1 MHPPG
6 RSATCSRHPRA
17 SCGIR
22 PDLRLLVAGSG
33 SAAAWRT
40 RTRGCGP
47 GFGAARA
54 HPARAPRAAGHRRP
68 GRRRGRCAA
77 EPSRRWVPSRV
88 ARQFVASRA
97 SGGFRHDLQS
107 EIFSHRRRGA
117 SLWRGAGDMQ
127 HARNST
133 GALAR
138 AALAVGARPGVGA
151 GPAGTDA
158 MLAAVRGIGQVG
170 VPENYGQ
177 VKDGPG
183 TKFLG
188 TPANH
193 REVRARSRFSNSS

>member
-1 MHPPG
+1 M
-6 RSATCSRHPRA
+6 
-17 SCGIR
+17 
-22 PDLRLLVAGSG
+22 
-33 SAAAWRT
+33 
-40 RTRGCGP
+40 
-47 GFGAARA
+47 
-54 HPARAPRAAGHRRP
+54 
-68 GRRRGRCAA
+68 
-77 EPSRRWVPSRV
+77 
-88 ARQFVASRA
+88 
-97 SGGFRHDLQS
+97 
-107 EIFSHRRRGA
+107 GA

-138 AALAVGARPGVGA
+138 AARAAGVRPGVGA

-158 MLAAVRGIGQVG
+158 MLAAVRGFGQVG

>member
-1 MHPPG
+1 MANADPRVRPRLRGCPG
-6 RSATCSRHPRA
+6 SSSPGA
-17 SCGIR
+17 
-22 PDLRLLVAGSG
+22 AGGGSSSSG
-33 SAAAWRT
+33 SPTWTLRRRT
-40 RTRGCGP
+40 IAPVGALSSGETVRCLE
-47 GFGAARA
+47 GFGRFS
-54 HPARAPRAAGHRRP
+54 PRSRP
-68 GRRRGRCAA
+68 
-77 EPSRRWVPSRV
+77 
-88 ARQFVASRA
+88 
-97 SGGFRHDLQS
+97 S

-138 AALAVGARPGVGA
+138 AALAAGARPGVGA

-193 REVRARSRFSNSS
+193 REVRARSSGFPTHHNASIVANGAANDG